1 MYNILDSTI
10 LAKFRKKVVNGGFC
24 VASIRDVR
32 KSCMS
37 LPWFPFARGWCLLL
51 PDWQTTTA
59 VFSSSSS
66 SSDGYT
72 MRGVSRCPTKASL
85 LLCSHVMASSLSSF
99 SLVGVASLHGRTAI
113 ERWKER
119 EHGDKNWDKT
129 EMSKRPSAAVYLYC
143 TDCGVYTTSGGRM
156 EAVAEELVIAFV
168 ASAFLIGIIHPPSC
182 SSRQH

>member
-1 MYNILDSTI
+1 MSEMYNILDSTI

-119 EHGDKNWDKT
+119 EHGDKNWRQDRD
-129 EMSKRPSAAVYLYC
+129 EQ
-143 TDCGVYTTSGGRM
+143 
-156 EAVAEELVIAFV
+156 EAK
-168 ASAFLIGIIHPPSC
+168 C
-182 SSRQH
+182 SSVFILYWLWCVHH

>member
-85 LLCSHVMASSLSSF
+85 LLCSHVMAPSLSSF

-119 EHGDKNWDKT
+119 EHGDKNWRQDRDEQEAKC
-129 EMSKRPSAAVYLYC
+129 SSVFILY
-143 TDCGVYTTSGGRM
+143 CGVYTNSGGRM

-168 ASAFLIGIIHPPSC
+168 ASAFLIGIIHPPSY